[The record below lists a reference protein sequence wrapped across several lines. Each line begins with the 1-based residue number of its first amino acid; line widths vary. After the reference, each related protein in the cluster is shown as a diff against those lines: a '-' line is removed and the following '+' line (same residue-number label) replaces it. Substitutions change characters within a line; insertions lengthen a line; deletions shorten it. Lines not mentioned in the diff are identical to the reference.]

1 MVRAQEKWIR
11 QGGTRGTIIENG
23 LFRIRQYRLRGHFFF
38 NGNDKGSGLYLKLGN
53 FCRPLFMQ
61 FLKYILVLSRGE
73 GPRPS
78 FFAGTGA

>member
-1 MVRAQEKWIR
+1 MDKTGWYARDNYRKWTFPNTAVQIT
-11 QGGTRGTIIENG
+11 GS
-23 LFRIRQYRLRGHFFF
+23 FFF